1 MSVQDLEHRFNYHPP
16 TTDQRRRQH
25 EMVRADCLSLAQT
38 LNESLPD
45 SREKALAIAK
55 IEEAM
60 FWANAALARQPDGV
74 DGA

>member
-1 MSVQDLEHRFNYHPP
+1 MSVQDLEHRFE
-16 TTDQRRRQH
+16 H
-25 EMVRADCLSLAQT
+25 EMVRADCLSLAET

-45 SREKALAIAK
+45 SREKALAITK

-60 FWANAALARQPDGV
+60 FWANAALARQPDGI